1 MRTIETKVYPFNEL
15 NDKAKENAIG
25 FIPTELEERIMILS
39 KRHNV
44 KFNDTLGILNALIDA
59 KITMKDLEV
68 TPSKSGSA
76 YQNKLERKTKEI
88 WIKAKP
94 KYKGTLQG
102 NMYYSSLRDI
112 IVFQMLKD
120 YKQFNDN
127 DFVVIDMQTDI
138 PIKYDFDVEAIA
150 LNKKK

>member
-1 MRTIETKVYPFNEL
+1 MAT
-15 NDKAKENAIG
+15 ENTIG
-25 FIPTELEERIMILS
+25 FIPMELEERIMIIS

-44 KFNDTLGILNALIDA
+44 KFKETLGILNALVDT
-59 KITMKDLEV
+59 KITMEDLEV

-94 KYKGTLQG
+94 KYKGALLG

-112 IVFQMLKD
+112 IIFKMLKD
-120 YKQFNDN
+120 YKPFRKFQ
-127 DFVVIDMQTDI
+127 
-138 PIKYDFDVEAIA
+138 K
-150 LNKKK
+150 

>member
-1 MRTIETKVYPFNEL
+1 M
-15 NDKAKENAIG
+15 AKKNTIG
-25 FIPTELEERIMILS
+25 FIPTELEERIMIIS
-39 KRHNV
+39 KRHDV
-44 KFNDTLGILNALIDA
+44 KFKDTLGILNALVDA
-59 KITMKDLEV
+59 KISIKDLEI

-94 KYKGTLQG
+94 KYKGTLLG

-120 YKQFNDN
+120 YKPFRKFQ
-127 DFVVIDMQTDI
+127 
-138 PIKYDFDVEAIA
+138 K
-150 LNKKK
+150 

>member
-1 MRTIETKVYPFNEL
+1 MEKNST
-15 NDKAKENAIG
+15 IG
-25 FIPTELEERIMILS
+25 FLPMELEEKIMILS

-44 KFNDTLGILNALIDA
+44 KFKDTLGILNALVDA
-59 KITMKDLEV
+59 KITMSDLEL

-94 KYKGTLQG
+94 KYKGTLLG

-112 IVFQMLKD
+112 IVFKVLAD
-120 YKQFNDN
+120 YKPYRKFQ
-127 DFVVIDMQTDI
+127 
-138 PIKYDFDVEAIA
+138 K
-150 LNKKK
+150 